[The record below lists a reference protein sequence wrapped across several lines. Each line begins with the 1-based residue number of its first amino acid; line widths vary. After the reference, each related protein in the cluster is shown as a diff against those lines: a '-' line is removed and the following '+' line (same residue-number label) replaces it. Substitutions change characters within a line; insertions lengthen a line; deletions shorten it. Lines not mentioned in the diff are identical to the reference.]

1 MKKNNQELKFSV
13 LKVKKIIQEN
23 KEIGKIANMTPF
35 VICINIINNII
46 AKSLEYFI
54 KDVLIE
60 CSNLVK
66 NNGGNKVTPAH
77 M

>member
-1 MKKNNQELKFSV
+1 MY
-13 LKVKKIIQEN
+13 IIFN
-23 KEIGKIANMTPF
+23 KY
-35 VICINIINNII
+35 I

-66 NNGGNKVTPAH
+66 NNGGNKVTPSH